1 MPSDVDVFQMLYCAR
16 WNVPRAAE
24 AMGLPACEASWE
36 QVKKEFRKWAVSRTL
51 QTGANVLY

>member
-36 QVKKEFRKWAVSRTL
+36 EVKKQFRKWAVPRTL
-51 QTGANVLY
+51 PRG